1 MSSSKV
7 AQRYATALA
16 DLTLDA
22 TTQATIRNEL
32 SAISQWME
40 PHSDLYA
47 VFANPAISRWQK
59 EKVLHALT
67 ERWKPSSYTQNF
79 LRLLLRNERLH
90 EVASIYAAYL
100 RELDQRQ
107 GITTANVTTARP
119 LREEEQTQLQAHL
132 ERLTGKRVRLQV
144 KTDPAI
150 LGGVVAQIGSEVY
163 DGSLLTQLEN
173 LRKKLSQ

>member
-1 MSSSKV
+1 MSSQKV

-22 TTQATIRNEL
+22 TAQATIRNEL
-32 SAISQWME
+32 STMSQWMKE
-40 PHSDLYA
+40 YPDLYA

-59 EKVLHALT
+59 EKVLRALI
-67 ERWKPSSYTQNF
+67 ERWKPSRYTQNF

-90 EVASIYAAYL
+90 EVANIYAAYL

-119 LREEEQTQLQAHL
+119 LREDERSELQAQL
-132 ERLTGKRVRLQV
+132 EKLTGKRVRLQV

-163 DGSLLTQLEN
+163 DGSILTQLEN